1 MMPAYVR
8 RALTGV
14 TVAVVALVVP
24 SHSARA
30 DDTDEERR
38 REIIEQLDVK
48 PVYDEHPSTE
58 ELQRRLN
65 NEQDE
70 DDLSA
75 KKIGEERKQ
84 QEEPEK
90 AK

>member
-1 MMPAYVR
+1 MPRKYVR
-8 RALTGV
+8 RALAGI
-14 TVAVVALVVP
+14 TVVVALVAR

-38 REIIEQLDVK
+38 RQIIEQLEVK

-58 ELQRRLN
+58 ELQRRLDD
-65 NEQDE
+65 EQDE
-70 DDLSA
+70 DARRA
-75 KKIGEERKQ
+75 KKIEEERKQ
-84 QEEPEK
+84 QEEAEK